1 MIRPLAFLLL
11 GLAALRAQDPIPDA
25 VTCAGTS
32 ALDPAGRPWGYV
44 VLNARNPATLNGRAL
59 AVFIK
64 PGPPESPASFAN
76 AGILTP
82 QSDPTVLRTFLQR
95 SACLGEDR
103 PLLEGVTAELFR
115 LKRWEDAGK
124 PPYSAANAHLH
135 GPASPVPAL
144 ADRLGA
150 LLQRASSDAD
160 MAQSLLLMGRGRPG
174 NHAPDLTPMHIAHPN
189 SPTRAAP
196 NHSCRERDVAGGG
209 GVSGHLTGARCL

>member
-124 PPYSAANAHLH
+124 PPYSPANAHLH

-150 LLQRASSDAD
+150 LLQRSPSFASMSSGRPCA
-160 MAQSLLLMGRGRPG
+160 AQARPWPLGRGLCG
-174 NHAPDLTPMHIAHPN
+174 QGLPDLGGEADW
-189 SPTRAAP
+189 A
-196 NHSCRERDVAGGG
+196 ERRLKR
-209 GVSGHLTGARCL
+209 SRGARLNAPA